1 LNEVRARFAG
11 RLRPT
16 LARRAGGPALP
27 RMGFVPIVA
36 GLIVVAII
44 PEQKRKLL
52 TQIHA
57 VVERW
62 RPFMAEIAPLF
73 ADFQKPTPSG
83 LAKR

>member
-1 LNEVRARFAG
+1 
-11 RLRPT
+11 
-16 LARRAGGPALP
+16 
-27 RMGFVPIVA
+27 MGFVPIVA